1 MCSNVLFRLFTRWF
15 TEYNTQSPGK
25 IGDKRRAAKSHLN
38 NYKYEYSLIRMVYT
52 IEIIL
57 VVREIQISCKSS
69 LK

>member
-1 MCSNVLFRLFTRWF
+1 
-15 TEYNTQSPGK
+15 
-25 IGDKRRAAKSHLN
+25 
-38 NYKYEYSLIRMVYT
+38 MVYT